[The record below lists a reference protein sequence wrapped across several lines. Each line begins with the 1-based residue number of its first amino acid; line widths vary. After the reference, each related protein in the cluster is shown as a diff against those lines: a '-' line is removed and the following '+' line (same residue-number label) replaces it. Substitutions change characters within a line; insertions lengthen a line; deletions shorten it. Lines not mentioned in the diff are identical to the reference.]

1 MEVFTGVLGALE
13 RDYWLWVAIF
23 GVLYVFSLYIYFFP
37 TPLRGEPFEP
47 FEPFRN
53 MPQVTSNPRKTTA

>member
-1 MEVFTGVLGALE
+1 MEFITGTLEALD

-23 GVLYVFSLYIYFFP
+23 AVLYAFSLYIYFFP
-37 TPLRGEPFEP
+37 TPLSGEP

-53 MPQVTSNPRKTTA
+53 MPQLIKNPVSN